1 MNSPDLLSP
10 LPTNWKLI
18 PIKSACHFAVSNVDK
33 HVLEDEIPVRLCNYT
48 DVYNNER
55 VSPEMNLM
63 SATATEDEIRK
74 FHLEPGDVVITKDSE
89 SWDDIGIPAY
99 VEGTADDFICGYHLA
114 LIRPNKNVLDGRF
127 LFRCIQSRPVALQL
141 ELDAT
146 GVTRYGLP
154 KSSIGNALIPL
165 PPLETQ
171 RRIADYLDRETARID
186 ALIAEKEKMLA
197 LLEEKRTALI
207 SRAVTRGLDPNAPL
221 KPSGLDWLGDIPAH
235 WEVRRCATIFR
246 EIDERG
252 EPNLPL
258 LNVSLNTGVTRRLF
272 SEDKIESVAA
282 DFSTYKIA
290 RKGMLVFN
298 KMRFWQGAAGIAPI
312 DGLTSPDYTVAE
324 IIDAVLPKYIEYVVR
339 LPQFNNEVRRYSY
352 GMVDDRLRLY
362 WDSFKNIR
370 LPMPPIDEQNRILDY
385 LDKELS
391 GIGEV
396 SASIKTSLSLIKE
409 RRAALITAAVTGQLD
424 LKELAA

>member
-1 MNSPDLLSP
+1 MN
-10 LPTNWKLI
+10 
-18 PIKSACHFAVSNVDK
+18 
-33 HVLEDEIPVRLCNYT
+33 
-48 DVYNNER
+48 
-55 VSPEMNLM
+55 
-63 SATATEDEIRK
+63 K
-74 FHLEPGDVVITKDSE
+74 FHLLDSAQIPNGWELRRLKHVGTVLSGTGFPHDYQGNEDGELPFLKVSDLSSPGSEKWVSYAANTVDKETARQLGASVVPENSVVYAKIGAALLLNKRRLLSKPSCIDNNMSAFVPKAVLPEWALWWMTTLDFSE
-89 SWDDIGIPAY
+89 YVNPGAIPSFT
-99 VEGTADDFICGYHLA
+99 EGQQKEL
-114 LIRPNKNVLDGRF
+114 PF
-127 LFRCIQSRPVALQL
+127 LV
-141 ELDAT
+141 
-146 GVTRYGLP
+146 
-154 KSSIGNALIPL
+154 

-186 ALIAEKEKMLA
+186 ALVAEKEKMLA

-207 SRAVTRGLDPNAPL
+207 SSKVTRGLDPDAPL

-235 WEVRRCATIFR
+235 WEVRRCTTIFR

-252 EPNLPL
+252 EPDLPL

-282 DFSTYKIA
+282 DFSNYKIA
-290 RKGMLVFN
+290 RRGMLVFN

-396 SASIKTSLSLIKE
+396 SESIKTSLSLIKE

-424 LKELAA
+424 LKEMAA